1 VARLFLFDHQMHS
14 VFYQKTTSGIFV
26 VRVLHQKQQ
35 PETYL

>member
-1 VARLFLFDHQMHS
+1 MHS